1 MVLVE
6 TKQTQW
12 RLHASPTLITVEC
25 DFSSI
30 RPVDLIAVPSVRIF
44 KAIATVLLGVR
55 NLAIGVPTSA
65 FIKTFVTRSTAVAL
79 DDCAVF

>member
-1 MVLVE
+1 V
-6 TKQTQW
+6 
-12 RLHASPTLITVEC
+12 R
-25 DFSSI
+25 FFSI

-55 NLAIGVPTSA
+55 NLAIGVPVRSL
-65 FIKTFVTRSTAVAL
+65 KRLSRSTAVAL